1 MWKTMVNELRISI
14 MALAGLVVLLCGIY
28 PVLIWLIGQSVFAE
42 QANGS
47 LIKSRGRIVG
57 SALIAQSFVGPAY
70 FHPRPSS
77 AGESYD
83 AANSGGSNLGPTS
96 RKLIETVAAR
106 INDYHRVNK
115 LDAKTPVPADAVTAS
130 ASGLDPHISLQNAL
144 LQSRRVAASRGIT
157 EDDLRKIIAAHI
169 EGRDLGILGEE
180 RVNVLLLNLDLDK
193 HKGRN

>member
-1 MWKTMVNELRISI
+1 MWKIIVNELRISVT
-14 MALAGLVVLLCGIY
+14 ALVGLVVLLCGIY

-42 QANGS
+42 KADGS
-47 LIKSRGRIVG
+47 MIKSGGRIVG
-57 SALIAQSFVGPAY
+57 SALIAQNFVNSAY

-77 AGESYD
+77 AGEGYD

-96 RKLIETVAAR
+96 RKLIETVTAR
-106 INDYHRVNK
+106 INHYRIENK

-144 LQSRRVAASRGIT
+144 LQARRVAASRGIS
-157 EDDLRKIIAAHI
+157 EDALHQMIAAHT
-169 EGRDLGILGEE
+169 EGRDFGILGEK

-193 HKGRN
+193 LKGRN

>member
-1 MWKTMVNELRISI
+1 MWKIIINELRIS
-14 MALAGLVVLLCGIY
+14 AAVLPGLAVLLCCIY
-28 PVLIWLIGQSVFAE
+28 PALIWIVAQSVFPE

-47 LIKSRGRIVG
+47 MVKSGGRIVG
-57 SALIAQSFVGPAY
+57 SALIAQNFISPAY

-77 AGESYD
+77 CGEGYN

-106 INDYHRVNK
+106 INDYRIENK

-130 ASGLDPHISLQNAL
+130 ASGLDLHISLQNAL
-144 LQSRRVAASRGIT
+144 LQARRVAGSRGIS
-157 EDDLRKIIAAHI
+157 EDAMRQMIAAHT
-169 EGRDLGILGEE
+169 EGRDLGILGEK

-193 HKGRN
+193 RK